1 MSKDKKVVTFEELA
15 VSNTLEIQA
24 VIKILERKVLITS
37 DEVLEEVSVLKELFY
52 EKDINSLNTIQDI
65 NLVPFPFYWLILRM
79 ISMCFNCAVSD
90 FEFKLV
96 IG

>member
-65 NLVPFPFYWLILRM
+65 NLVPFPFY
-79 ISMCFNCAVSD
+79 
-90 FEFKLV
+90 
-96 IG
+96 